1 MQRVSY
7 INGGYAFKSTK
18 YQEEGIRVIR
28 ISDFDES
35 GLKYKNIVRYPYS
48 EELNSYQLEE
58 NNILLAM
65 TGGTV
70 GKSYL
75 VERIDEPMYVNQ
87 RVATIKIL
95 QHIDVKYINATI
107 LSDLVQK
114 IIIHSKNSTNDNIS
128 MDTICNF
135 LIPLP
140 PLSEQKRI
148 VKKIEELEPFI
159 EEYGKAE
166 TELTALNNN
175 FPEQIKKSILQYA
188 IQGKLVEQD
197 PNDEPASELLKKIK
211 AEKAELVKK
220 GKIKKDKQESYIF
233 KGDDNRHYEQIGS
246 ETKDITDEI
255 PFEIP
260 NNWEW
265 VRFANVSL
273 YSTDY
278 VANGSFASL
287 RENVKIYK
295 EKNFALLVKTQDF
308 SNNFSRDL
316 TYIDER
322 SYNFLEK
329 SKLYGGEL
337 MMSNIGA
344 SIGKVFIIPNLN
356 MPMSIAPN
364 SIIIKFSDENITQFV
379 NYLIS
384 SPFGQDILKVF
395 TAGTAM
401 PKFSKTQLRG
411 CLISIPPYG
420 EQIRIINKIKKL
432 FDLIES
438 L

>member
-1 MQRVSY
+1 MGKTPERGNKRYWSEATIPWVSISDMLPSQY
-7 INGGYAFKSTK
+7 INNTKEKITEIALKEVFKERLSPKGTLLMSFK
-18 YQEEGIRVIR
+18 LTVGRTSIL
-28 ISDFDES
+28 DFDAVHNEAIIS
-35 GLKYKNIVRYPYS
+35 IYPYKS
-48 EELNSYQLEE
+48 LQQDFQEYLLYFLPIFSSLAQSHDAIKGKTLNS
-58 NNILLAM
+58 
-65 TGGTV
+65 
-70 GKSYL
+70 KS
-75 VERIDEPMYVNQ
+75 I
-87 RVATIKIL
+87 
-95 QHIDVKYINATI
+95 
-107 LSDLVQK
+107 
-114 IIIHSKNSTNDNIS
+114 DNI
-128 MDTICNF
+128 

-140 PLSEQKRI
+140 PENEQKRI
-148 VKKIEELEPFI
+148 VNKFKIISIASNNIYENQEELNKLKD
-159 EEYGKAE
+159 GLKNKV
-166 TELTALNNN
+166 LDL
-175 FPEQIKKSILQYA
+175 A

-197 PNDEPASELLKKIK
+197 PNDEPASVLLEKIK
-211 AEKAELVKK
+211 AEKAELVKQ
-220 GKIKKDKQESYIF
+220 GKIKKDKQESRIF
-233 KGDDNRHYEQIGS
+233 KGDDNRHYEKIGS
-246 ETKDITDEI
+246 EVRDITDEI

-260 NNWEW
+260 NSWSW

-287 RENVKIYK
+287 RENVKMYK

-364 SIIIKFSDENITQFV
+364 SIIIKFSDTHITQYV

-411 CLISIPPYG
+411 CLIPIPPYK
-420 EQIRIINKIKKL
+420 EQIRIVNKMKKL
-432 FDLIES
+432 FDMIEN

>member
-1 MQRVSY
+1 M
-7 INGGYAFKSTK
+7 KK
-18 YQEEGIRVIR
+18 
-28 ISDFDES
+28 
-35 GLKYKNIVRYPYS
+35 
-48 EELNSYQLEE
+48 
-58 NNILLAM
+58 
-65 TGGTV
+65 
-70 GKSYL
+70 
-75 VERIDEPMYVNQ
+75 
-87 RVATIKIL
+87 
-95 QHIDVKYINATI
+95 
-107 LSDLVQK
+107 
-114 IIIHSKNSTNDNIS
+114 TN
-128 MDTICNF
+128 
-135 LIPLP
+135 
-140 PLSEQKRI
+140 
-148 VKKIEELEPFI
+148 V
-159 EEYGKAE
+159 
-166 TELTALNNN
+166 
-175 FPEQIKKSILQYA
+175 
-188 IQGKLVEQD
+188 
-197 PNDEPASELLKKIK
+197 
-211 AEKAELVKK
+211 
-220 GKIKKDKQESYIF
+220 
-233 KGDDNRHYEQIGS
+233 NRHYEQIGS

-255 PFEIP
+255 PFDIP
-260 NNWEW
+260 NNWYW
-265 VRFANVSL
+265 CRFANVSL

-316 TYIDER
+316 TYIDES

-364 SIIIKFSDENITQFV
+364 SIIIKFSDANITQFV

-411 CLISIPPYG
+411 CLLPIPPYK

-432 FDLIES
+432 LDLIEN

>member
-1 MQRVSY
+1 MRLSY
-7 INGGYAFKSTK
+7 VCKLDNGNKINNVELPLLDAKYLRKKADKTIITSGIFVDYMDYLILVDGENSGEVFRAPEQGIMGSTFKK
-18 YQEEGIRVIR
+18 LY
-28 ISDFDES
+28 
-35 GLKYKNIVRYPYS
+35 
-48 EELNSYQLEE
+48 
-58 NNILLAM
+58 
-65 TGGTV
+65 
-70 GKSYL
+70 
-75 VERIDEPMYVNQ
+75 
-87 RVATIKIL
+87 
-95 QHIDVKYINATI
+95 
-107 LSDLVQK
+107 
-114 IIIHSKNSTNDNIS
+114 
-128 MDTICNF
+128 ICNSLHDVYVLYILKF
-135 LIPLP
+135 YQNMFRNSKKGAAIPHLDKQLFSSLLIGLP
-140 PLSEQKRI
+140 PLAEQKRI
-148 VKKIEELEPFI
+148 VKKIEELEPFV

-211 AEKAELVKK
+211 AEKAELVKQ

-246 ETKDITDEI
+246 ETKDITEEI
-255 PFEIP
+255 LFEIP

-411 CLISIPPYG
+411 CLIPIPPYG